1 MGGAQIRGKILP
13 KSIAQ
18 QPPLATKRTALI
30 VGVSGQDGAY
40 LSKLL
45 LDRGYEVH
53 GTSRDAQASSFS
65 NLTRLGIRDR
75 IKLWSMSTT
84 DFRSTLQ
91 VLLKV
96 QPSEV
101 YNLSGQSSVGLSFDQ
116 PVETL
121 ESVATGT
128 LNLLEGIRFSGL
140 PVRLYSAGSGEVYGD
155 TGGVPATEEM
165 RFAPRSPYAVAK
177 AAAYWQVTNYRE
189 AYQLYACTG
198 ILFNH
203 ESPLRPERYV
213 TRKIVAAACRIAD
226 GSGETLVLGNMDIA
240 RDWGWAPEYVEAMWL
255 MLQQD
260 VADDYIVAT
269 GVTRTLE
276 EFVEAAFSCV
286 SLDWREHVKSD
297 PSLYRPADIRH
308 GAANP
313 TKANAKL
320 GWQASKKGNDVV
332 ASMVK
337 AESRSKARA

>member
-1 MGGAQIRGKILP
+1 M
-13 KSIAQ
+13 
-18 QPPLATKRTALI
+18 
-30 VGVSGQDGAY
+30 
-40 LSKLL
+40 L

-53 GTSRDAQASSFS
+53 GTSRDAQLSSFS
-65 NLTRLGIRDR
+65 NLTRLGIRER
-75 IKLWSMSTT
+75 VKLWSMSVT
-84 DFRSTLQ
+84 DFRSVLQ
-91 VLLKV
+91 VLLRV
-96 QPSEV
+96 RPAEV
-101 YNLSGQSSVGLSFDQ
+101 YNLAGQSSVGLSFDQ

-128 LNLLEGIRFSGL
+128 LNLLEAIRFSGL
-140 PVRLYSAGSGEVYGD
+140 PVRFYSAGSGEVYGD
-155 TGGVPATEEM
+155 TNGVPATEEM

-226 GSGETLVLGNMDIA
+226 GSRETLVLGNMDVA

-260 VADDYIVAT
+260 IADDYVVAT
-269 GVTRTLE
+269 GDTHTLA
-276 EFVEAAFSCV
+276 EFVEAAFLCV
-286 SLDWREHVKSD
+286 GLDWHDHVRTD
-297 PSLYRPADIRH
+297 PSLFRPADIRR

-313 TKANAKL
+313 HKANSKL
-320 GWQASKKGNDVV
+320 GWQAKKRLNDIV
-332 ASMVK
+332 AAMVN
-337 AESRSKARA
+337 AEGRRGDRG

>member
-1 MGGAQIRGKILP
+1 
-13 KSIAQ
+13 
-18 QPPLATKRTALI
+18 
-30 VGVSGQDGAY
+30 
-40 LSKLL
+40 
-45 LDRGYEVH
+45 VH
-53 GTSRDAQASSFS
+53 GTSRDAQLASFS
-65 NLTRLGIRDR
+65 NLARLGIREQV
-75 IKLWSMSTT
+75 KPWSMSTT
-84 DFRSTLQ
+84 DFRSVLQ
-91 VLLKV
+91 VLLRV
-96 QPSEV
+96 RPAEV

-128 LNLLEGIRFSGL
+128 LNLLEAIRFSGL
-140 PVRLYSAGSGEVYGD
+140 PVRFYSAGSGEVFGD
-155 TGGVPATEEM
+155 TDGVPATEEM

-189 AYQLYACTG
+189 AYQLHACTG

-226 GSGETLVLGNMDIA
+226 GNRETLVLGNMDVA

-260 VADDYIVAT
+260 IADDYVVAT
-269 GVTRTLE
+269 GDTHTLA

-286 SLDWREHVKSD
+286 GLDWHDHVRTD
-297 PSLYRPADIRH
+297 PSLFRPADIRR

-313 TKANAKL
+313 HKANSKL
-320 GWQASKKGNDVV
+320 GWHAKKRLNDIV
-332 ASMVK
+332 AAMVN
-337 AESRSKARA
+337 AEVRSGDRG

>member
-1 MGGAQIRGKILP
+1 
-13 KSIAQ
+13 
-18 QPPLATKRTALI
+18 
-30 VGVSGQDGAY
+30 
-40 LSKLL
+40 
-45 LDRGYEVH
+45 
-53 GTSRDAQASSFS
+53 
-65 NLTRLGIRDR
+65 
-75 IKLWSMSTT
+75 MSTT
-84 DFRSTLQ
+84 DFRSVLQ

-96 QPSEV
+96 QPAEV

-155 TGGVPATEEM
+155 TSGVPATEEM

-226 GSGETLVLGNMDIA
+226 GSGEALVLGNMDIA
-240 RDWGWAPEYVEAMWL
+240 RDWGWAPEYVEAMWM
-255 MLQQD
+255 MLQQEI
-260 VADDYIVAT
+260 ADDYIVAT

-276 EFVEAAFSCV
+276 EFVEAAFTCV
-286 SLDWREHVKSD
+286 GLDWHDHVKSD

-308 GAANP
+308 GAADP
-313 TKANAKL
+313 SKAKAKL
-320 GWQASKKGNDVV
+320 GWQANKKGNDVV

-337 AESRSKARA
+337 GESRSKARA

>member
-1 MGGAQIRGKILP
+1 M
-13 KSIAQ
+13 
-18 QPPLATKRTALI
+18 
-30 VGVSGQDGAY
+30 
-40 LSKLL
+40 SKLL

-53 GTSRDAQASSFS
+53 GTSRDAQLSNFS
-65 NLTRLGIRDR
+65 NLARLGIREQV
-75 IKLWSMSTT
+75 KAWSMSTT
-84 DFRSTLQ
+84 DFRSVLQ
-91 VLLKV
+91 VLLRV
-96 QPSEV
+96 RPAEV

-128 LNLLEGIRFSGL
+128 LNLLEAIRFSGL
-140 PVRLYSAGSGEVYGD
+140 PVRFYSAGSGEVFGD
-155 TGGVPATEEM
+155 TNGVPATEEM

-226 GSGETLVLGNMDIA
+226 GSAETLVLGNMDVA

-260 VADDYIVAT
+260 IADDYVVAT
-269 GVTRTLE
+269 GDTRTLA
-276 EFVEAAFSCV
+276 EFVEATFSCV
-286 SLDWREHVKSD
+286 GLDWHDHVRTD
-297 PSLYRPADIRH
+297 PSLFRPADIRR

-313 TKANAKL
+313 SKAKSKL
-320 GWQASKKGNDVV
+320 GWQAKNGLNDIV
-332 ASMVK
+332 AAMVN
-337 AESRSKARA
+337 AEARNGDR